1 MFSRTI
7 TVRAY
12 AAGSSNRVR
21 PQRSPIR
28 TSVSWVRSQASCGF
42 ARQRVGEAEQRPCL
56 RADELLEAIR
66 RAGSGH
72 RSLLRRACHILT
84 VGRGETLSPRRST
97 FRDMECSG
105 PSSVVFDSSLTAYDF
120 GPSHPM
126 SPIRVDL
133 TMRLARELGVL
144 DRLTVVPAPFADD
157 AQIATVHDAEL
168 IDAVTRAGKD
178 PGSIGFDDHGLGT
191 DDNPVFADMHLAAA
205 HVVGASLEA
214 FRQVQSGES
223 LHSANIAGGLHHAMR
238 DRSSGFCIYNDVA
251 IGIQW
256 LLDQGVE
263 RVAYVDV
270 DVHHGDGVEAI
281 FYDDPRVLTISLHE
295 TGQMLFPGTGF
306 PADSGGPGA
315 EGTAVN
321 VALPPGTADAGWLR
335 AFHAIVPPL
344 VRAFEPRRAGHP
356 ARLRLPHGGPARP
369 PDADR
374 RRPAGVVPGP
384 PRPRPRGLRGPLG
397 GDRRGRVRPGR
408 GGAPRLDPPP
418 GHRLRPARSS
428 RRTDTPARVA
438 RPRARGLGPA
448 GAVPDDRRP
457 RRRPGGTGRRG
468 TTRPPRWTA
477 RSTRRAP
484 RCSPGTGSFPTSEAP
499 VRGTTCV

>member
-1 MFSRTI
+1 
-7 TVRAY
+7 
-12 AAGSSNRVR
+12 
-21 PQRSPIR
+21 
-28 TSVSWVRSQASCGF
+28 
-42 ARQRVGEAEQRPCL
+42 
-56 RADELLEAIR
+56 
-66 RAGSGH
+66 
-72 RSLLRRACHILT
+72 
-84 VGRGETLSPRRST
+84 
-97 FRDMECSG
+97 MECSG
-105 PSSVVFDSSLTAYDF
+105 PASVVFDSSLTAYDF

-191 DDNPVFADMHLAAA
+191 DDNPVFADMHRAAA

-251 IGIQW
+251 VGIQW

-270 DVHHGDGVEAI
+270 DVHHGDGVQAI

-321 VALPPGTADAGWLR
+321 VALPPGTADAGLAAGVPRDR
-335 AFHAIVPPL
+335 AAAGPR
-344 VRAFEPRRAGHP
+344 VRAAGAGHP

-374 RRPAGVVPGP
+374 RRPAGVVPRP

-418 GHRLRPARSS
+418 GHRLGPARSS
-428 RRTDTPARVA
+428 RRPTP
-438 RPRARGLGPA
+438 
-448 GAVPDDRRP
+448 
-457 RRRPGGTGRRG
+457 
-468 TTRPPRWTA
+468 
-477 RSTRRAP
+477 
-484 RCSPGTGSFPTSEAP
+484 P
-499 VRGTTCV
+499 VRGATTCARPSAGRRRSG